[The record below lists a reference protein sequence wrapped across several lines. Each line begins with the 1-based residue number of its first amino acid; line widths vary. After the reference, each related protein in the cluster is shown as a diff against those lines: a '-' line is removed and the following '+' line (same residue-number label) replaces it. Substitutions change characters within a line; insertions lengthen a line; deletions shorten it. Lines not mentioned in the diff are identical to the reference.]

1 MLELNTIHLGNNLD
15 LLKQLADNSVDSVV
29 TDPPYGIN
37 FMNKKWDYDVPTVEL
52 WQEVYRVLKPGGH
65 ILVACGTRTQHRM
78 AVNIEDAGFEI
89 RDIVAWVYGSGFP
102 KSLDISKAI
111 DKRKATSID
120 ESFEFAKFIKKRR
133 LELKITQSEADE
145 FVCNSS
151 TNYSWFEGRKAGQ
164 RLPSQNEY
172 QKIKEL
178 LNLDD
183 RFDSII
189 GEEEREVIGKGQAG
203 FLEKNNAFEINN
215 EGYGNYDITAP
226 STEAAKQY
234 AGFGTALKPAMELW
248 TLARKPLKGTVAENV
263 LKYGTGGL
271 NIDGCRVG
279 TEEIGGGSMPNL
291 NQKDGMQGIYNGTKI
306 GAERLNY
313 DSHIGRFPSNFIH
326 DGSEEVVKMF
336 PSEDGISAARFFY
349 TAKAS
354 QSERDMGLYG
364 FEDEEIRGGGGR
376 AESGYD
382 DADEEQQRLKI
393 VSGKYGAVKAK
404 KRNIHPTVKPIELMR
419 YLVRLVT
426 PKGGIVLEPFAGSGS
441 TCIAAK
447 QEKMNYIGMEI
458 DQQYVG
464 IAEARIK
471 SAVVEYDIFDF
482 IEVNNVRDK

>member
-1 MLELNTIHLGNNLD
+1 MLEINKIHLGNNLD

-65 ILVACGTRTQHRM
+65 ALVACGTRTQHRM

-248 TLARKPLKGTVAENV
+248 TLARKPIKGTVAENV

-271 NIDGCRVG
+271 NIDGCRIG

-291 NQKDGMQGIYNGTKI
+291 NQKDGVQGIYNGTKI

-313 DSHIGRFPSNFIH
+313 DSHIGRFPANFIH

-336 PSEDGISAARFFY
+336 PSEDDTSAARFFLHS
-349 TAKAS
+349 K
-354 QSERDMGLYG
+354 G
-364 FEDEEIRGGGGR
+364 FTKR
-376 AESGYD
+376 A
-382 DADEEQQRLKI
+382 
-393 VSGKYGAVKAK
+393 
-404 KRNIHPTVKPIELMR
+404 
-419 YLVRLVT
+419 
-426 PKGGIVLEPFAGSGS
+426 
-441 TCIAAK
+441 
-447 QEKMNYIGMEI
+447 
-458 DQQYVG
+458 
-464 IAEARIK
+464 
-471 SAVVEYDIFDF
+471 
-482 IEVNNVRDK
+482 